1 MKKLFTL
8 AAASVLAAGSLSAQ
22 AQVVLDGQLTAAE
35 VTAGNYVLLGKFTN
49 PRGFGDWGLLSLY
62 AASTPTKVYFFVGGN
77 VEAKTG
83 AQGNSFQLFMNL
95 PGVTGVPAGT
105 ALPAGSDAFS
115 GMTAKMELESD
126 LALALTQEGTDWQIQ
141 GAAYTSATTG
151 SSQKLT
157 TTAGVV
163 AGNGTPQTLAATATV
178 GAIFEKLAGARV
190 AYKNTTDGKVTSNPG
205 NVTPNTDPTYGG
217 VGSYGWEIEL
227 DRTAMGLATG
237 TPALQVFVL
246 QNNDNGSYLSTDFIP
261 QTSAPN
267 GNLTNAST
275 VDFTAIAGRQYSNI
289 TLSANGVLGTQS
301 AAAAAM
307 GLTVAPNPVAG
318 RATIS
323 YTVAAGSEQVRI
335 ALTDLL
341 GREVRVL
348 ENGTKAAGAQTL
360 DLNAANLAA
369 GTYLVKVQQGNRTA
383 TRKVVLL

>member
-8 AAASVLAAGSLSAQ
+8 AAAGVLAAGTLSAQ
-22 AQVVLDGQLTAAE
+22 AQVALDGQLTAAE

-77 VEAKTG
+77 VESN
-83 AQGNSFQLFMNL
+83 GNAFQLFLNL

-105 ALPAGSDAFS
+105 SLPAGTASTSFA
-115 GMTAKMELESD
+115 GMTAKLELETD
-126 LALALTQEGTDWQIQ
+126 LALALKADGTDWQIE
-141 GAAYTSATTG
+141 GAAYTSATAA
-151 SSQKLT
+151 SSKKLT
-157 TTAGVV
+157 STAGVLL
-163 AGNGTPQTLAATATV
+163 GTGAPQTLAATATV
-178 GAIFEKLAGARV
+178 GAGFDKLAGARV
-190 AYKNTTDGKVTSNPG
+190 AYKNSSDGKVTSNPG
-205 NVTPNTDPTYGG
+205 NISPNTDPNYGG
-217 VGSYGWEIEL
+217 VGSYGWEIEI
-227 DRTAMGLATG
+227 DRATAGLTG
-237 TPALQVFVL
+237 TPAMQVFVL
-246 QNNDNGSYLSTDFIP
+246 QNNGGGDYLSTDFIP

-267 GNLTNAST
+267 GNLAGAGS

-289 TLSANGVLGTQS
+289 TLGANGVLGTQT

-307 GLTVAPNPVAG
+307 GLSVAPNPVAG

-323 YTVAAGSEQVRI
+323 YTVANASEQVRI
-335 ALTDLL
+335 ALTDLM

-360 DLNAANLAA
+360 TLNAADLAA
-369 GTYLVKVQQGNRTA
+369 GTYLVKVQQGDRTA